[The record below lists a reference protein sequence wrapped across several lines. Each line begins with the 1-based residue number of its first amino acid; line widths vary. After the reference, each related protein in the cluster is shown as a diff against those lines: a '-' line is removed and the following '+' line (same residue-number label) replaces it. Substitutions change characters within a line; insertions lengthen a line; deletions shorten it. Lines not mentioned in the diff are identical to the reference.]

1 MSFFSR
7 FIPASR
13 RGQRNFERGR
23 AAEQRGDIAAAKAHF
38 HQGAL
43 DYDSHL
49 EAREKARRPVHPS
62 HLVRAGICYVR
73 IGRDSDALR
82 VFERALTVKEIPDAF
97 LHAGYAAAKL
107 GDREAAVRFW
117 SEYPAW
123 AGQAVIARTLTLQVA
138 AIVAGADLD
147 AACRAVA
154 TAVRGQDRE
163 NAKVRPTI
171 RHSRPVPPHR
181 GY

>member
-1 MSFFSR
+1 MSLFSR

-23 AAEQRGDIAAAKAHF
+23 AAEQRGDIAAAQAYF
-38 HQGAL
+38 RQGAL
-43 DYDSHL
+43 DYDTHL
-49 EAREKARRPVHPS
+49 DASKQAWRAVHPS

-82 VFERALTVKEIPDAF
+82 VFERAMAVKEIPDAF

-107 GDREAAVRFW
+107 GDREGAVRFW
-117 SEYPAW
+117 SGYPAW
-123 AGQAVIARTLTLQVA
+123 AGQSVVARILKLQVA
-138 AIVAGADLD
+138 AIAAGADLE

-154 TAVRGQDRE
+154 AAVHGQDRE
-163 NAKVRPTI
+163 NAKARPTL